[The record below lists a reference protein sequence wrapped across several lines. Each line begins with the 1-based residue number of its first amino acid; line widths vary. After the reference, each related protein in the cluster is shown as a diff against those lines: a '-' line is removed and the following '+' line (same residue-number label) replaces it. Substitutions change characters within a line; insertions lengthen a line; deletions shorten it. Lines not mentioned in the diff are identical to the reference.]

1 MEHKEEDIIRG
12 KTVPESIMNNKQNK
26 ELLIQTISLTN
37 NLNLLETTEQ
47 QTAKWSWGKS
57 EAFFS
62 QLECCK
68 IYEDARLNA

>member
-1 MEHKEEDIIRG
+1 
-12 KTVPESIMNNKQNK
+12 MNNKQNK

-57 EAFFS
+57 EAFLS
-62 QLECCK
+62 QLVVKYMKTLVRMHNTC
-68 IYEDARLNA
+68 DSL

>member
-1 MEHKEEDIIRG
+1 
-12 KTVPESIMNNKQNK
+12 MNNKQNK

-57 EAFFS
+57 EAFLS

-68 IYEDARLNA
+68 IYEDAR